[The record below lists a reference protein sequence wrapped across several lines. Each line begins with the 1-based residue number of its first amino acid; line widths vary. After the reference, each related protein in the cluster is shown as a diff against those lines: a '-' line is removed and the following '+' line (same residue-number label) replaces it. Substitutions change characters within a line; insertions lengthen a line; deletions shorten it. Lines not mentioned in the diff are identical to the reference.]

1 MRCGIGAQKKKLF
14 HSTVIATTKL
24 SILCNAMPCGA
35 LGMSIHWTFKIQIG
49 MWRGLWNIKNVS
61 GIARKNRRT
70 SSYFSR
76 APKIVFFRFLLIT
89 KSLRGDKIKASND
102 ALKRLRS
109 ISFLL
114 LKDFSSNSPL
124 DWPQRFTYVGC
135 GTNRGLESRIRSI
148 LLPWPWR
155 SSKKS
160 VLLKN
165 FSQHSTKSLVILY

>member
-1 MRCGIGAQKKKLF
+1 MKCQECLRHCEKKQTNF
-14 HSTVIATTKL
+14 IIFQQSSEN
-24 SILCNAMPCGA
+24 SIFP
-35 LGMSIHWTFKIQIG
+35 
-49 MWRGLWNIKNVS
+49 
-61 GIARKNRRT
+61 
-70 SSYFSR
+70 
-76 APKIVFFRFLLIT
+76 FLLIT

-155 SSKKS
+155 SSKRVCCWKTFPS
-160 VLLKN
+160 IRQNVWSFCIN
-165 FSQHSTKSLVILY
+165 QTSCILHWNNLDFWEGGRRKARPIETAYQTT